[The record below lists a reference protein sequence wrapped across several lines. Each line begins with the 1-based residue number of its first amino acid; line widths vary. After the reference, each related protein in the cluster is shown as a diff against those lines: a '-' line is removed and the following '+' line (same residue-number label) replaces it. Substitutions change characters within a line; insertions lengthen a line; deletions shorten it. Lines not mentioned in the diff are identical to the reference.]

1 MLTLFFAASGFLG
14 VSVIAEKNGSCNP
27 PFFHL
32 PGRGVLDTLRNPAV
46 SVLFDRIVGGFFCLP
61 TTHTVVFKTTS
72 SSPGQ
77 KYALR
82 GTHAIRRICRGAV
95 KSIYLMKLQ
104 DWSIQYTTLS
114 LSVRTNYA
122 LYTVKTGLEMD
133 LGNV

>member
-1 MLTLFFAASGFLG
+1 M
-14 VSVIAEKNGSCNP
+14 
-27 PFFHL
+27 
-32 PGRGVLDTLRNPAV
+32 LDTLRNPGV
-46 SVLFDRIVGGFFCLP
+46 GVLFDRTVGGFFCLP
-61 TTHTVVFKTTS
+61 TTHTAVFKTTS

-77 KYALR
+77 KYVFR
-82 GTHAIRRICRGAV
+82 GTRAIRRICREAV

-133 LGNV
+133 LGDV